1 MTEQMPKFEPKI
13 EQKFEIHFKD
23 ADSTYWSAKTL
34 KEAAKR
40 AREIKKRLQ
49 EEWKEE
55 RSTDKKDEERA
66 EFVDYYTGNYIQFLK
81 KQLWH
86 DTRNKDVPKEIIEL
100 KKEVMRILNGILNQ
114 KIRVVW
120 HQSYFNDSTHYSI
133 EEVKK
138 GEEVGDR

>member
-1 MTEQMPKFEPKI
+1 MPKFEPKI

-23 ADSTYWSAKTL
+23 AGSSYWSAKTMREAEKKA
-34 KEAAKR
+34 KEV
-40 AREIKKRLQ
+40 KKRLQ

-55 RSTDKKDEERA
+55 RSKDKKDEERA
-66 EFVDYYTGNYIQFLK
+66 EFINYYTGNYIEYLK

-86 DTRNKDVPKEIIEL
+86 DTRDKAVSKEIIEL
-100 KKEVMRILNGILNQ
+100 KKEVMRILSGIKSQ

-120 HQSYFNDSTHYSI
+120 HQGFFDDSTSYSI

-138 GEEVGDR
+138 GEEVGSR

>member
-1 MTEQMPKFEPKI
+1 MPKFEPKI

-23 ADSTYWSAKTL
+23 ADNTYWSAKTM
-34 KEAAKR
+34 KEAEKKAK
-40 AREIKKRLQ
+40 EVKKRLQ

-55 RSTDKKDEERA
+55 RSKDKKDEERA
-66 EFVDYYTGNYIQFLK
+66 EFIGYYIGNYIQYLK

-86 DTRNKDVPKEIIEL
+86 DTRDEDVPKKIIEL
-100 KKEVMRILNGILNQ
+100 KKEVMRILSGVMSQ

-120 HQSYFNDSTHYSI
+120 NQSSFDDSTSYTI

-138 GEEVGDR
+138 GEEVGAR